1 MRPLISAAA
10 GHGLGVL
17 SGVVARARQARP
29 LHPVGAV
36 LPGRLLRS
44 GAGPHGASGVPWLDG
59 WGADDVV
66 VRLSRGGGL
75 PAWCPDVHGL
85 AVRHRTGDETGG
97 RVVDVLLSTT
107 GSAPV
112 ARHVLAPH
120 VRVGRGTFTSL
131 LPYRGPRGPVL
142 LAARAV
148 PRRALPSDPL
158 ALTALLAAAPLR
170 LRLSWAQGLTGRWR
184 PFGWLV
190 VGGVPAY
197 PPSATPDPPV
207 RFDPVAAP
215 PGLAAYPWVAA
226 LRDPA
231 YAAARAAVPTP
242 RDPALPAHVTG
253 RTA

>member
-1 MRPLISAAA
+1 MRPFISAVA
-10 GHGLGVL
+10 GRGLGAL
-17 SGVVARARQARP
+17 SGAVARARSARP

-44 GAGPHGASGVPWLDG
+44 GAAPGAAAGIAWLDDR
-59 WGADDVV
+59 GADDVV

-85 AVRHRTGDETGG
+85 ALRHEATGRT
-97 RVVDVLLSTT
+97 VDVLLSTT
-107 GSAPV
+107 GSAPG
-112 ARHVLAPH
+112 ARHVLRPQ
-120 VRVGRGTFTSL
+120 VRLGGGVYTSL

-142 LAARAV
+142 LAARPV
-148 PRRALPSDPL
+148 PRRRLPADPL

-170 LRLSWAQGLTGRWR
+170 LRLAWADGLAGRWQ

-190 VGGVPAY
+190 VGGVPEY
-197 PPSATPDPPV
+197 PPPATPDPPL
-207 RFDPVAAP
+207 RLDPTSAP

-242 RDPALPAHVTG
+242 RDPAPSGLLDG
-253 RTA
+253 RTR